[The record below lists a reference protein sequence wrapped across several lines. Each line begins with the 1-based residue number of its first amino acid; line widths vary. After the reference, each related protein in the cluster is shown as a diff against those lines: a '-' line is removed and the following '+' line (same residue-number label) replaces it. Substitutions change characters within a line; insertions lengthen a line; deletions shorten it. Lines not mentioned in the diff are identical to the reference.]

1 MKQFSVIAYYIAVV
15 FIISVHFFYYP
26 KWLQPGTEAT
36 ISWDVSGYYMYLPA
50 LFIYHDITQFKFKDE
65 ITQKY
70 QPSPDFQQAYP
81 HSSGNYVLKYS
92 CGQAIQYLPFFL
104 LANTFASS
112 LGYAKDGFSL
122 PYQFA
127 ISFGSLVICF
137 IGLWYLR
144 KSLLLFF
151 DEWLTGWGLLI
162 LVLGTNYLDYSAITG
177 AMTHNFLFTLYAVL
191 IYATIQFYK
200 NPSFGN
206 AAAIGICVGWA
217 ALTRPTELISMLIPL
232 SWGIYSLSSIKER
245 FTFFKAHFA
254 KLLLAVVITGLI
266 GSIQIIYWKLVTGDF
281 LVYSYQDQGFSWL
294 RPHLRQGLF
303 SYRAGWLTY
312 TPMMLFA
319 LVGFIPLFKF
329 QRKIALPLLLFSLIF
344 IYITFAWDIWW
355 YGGSLGQRAMVQ
367 CYPILLFPLVAF
379 IQWIRSQ
386 KITLFTFVIIS
397 AIFIYL
403 NLWWTHQAHKGGMFA
418 VEQMNRAY
426 FWKIL
431 GRYKADFPPEV
442 VLLLDTNEGFDGLRK
457 NLKQVYHNDFEQDTS
472 LLCNSPIEGAR
483 SICLNQQQQHSVV
496 YSFDLQK
503 DAGEWLRATATF
515 RCTLKE
521 WDVWR
526 MTQFIVR
533 FQNDNQLVKE
543 KIIRVHRLLDN
554 GYVKDIGF
562 DVKFP
567 KKPFNKVLISFWNAE
582 SDKEIGIDKLRVQT
596 FEE

>member
-1 MKQFSVIAYYIAVV
+1 MKKFSVIAYYIAVL

-26 KWLQPGTEAT
+26 KWLQPGT

-50 LFIYHDITQFKFKDE
+50 LFVYHDITQFKFKDE

-112 LGYAKDGFSL
+112 LGYPKDGFSL

-294 RPHLRQGLF
+294 RPHFRQGLF

-319 LVGFIPLFKF
+319 CGFY
-329 QRKIALPLLLFSLIF
+329 SLIQISKKNCLAAIAVF
-344 IYITFAWDIWW
+344 TDIHL
-355 YGGSLGQRAMVQ
+355 YYFCLGYLVVRRQPRAKGDGAM
-367 CYPILLFPLVAF
+367 L
-379 IQWIRSQ
+379 SNT
-386 KITLFTFVIIS
+386 TLSTRCFHSMDSKSKNNT
-397 AIFIYL
+397 IYL
-403 NLWWTHQAHKGGMFA
+403 CHHKCNF
-418 VEQMNRAY
+418 Y
-426 FWKIL
+426 L
-431 GRYKADFPPEV
+431 PELMV
-442 VLLLDTNEGFDGLRK
+442 
-457 NLKQVYHNDFEQDTS
+457 DTS
-472 LLCNSPIEGAR
+472 SAQRRHVCCGTDESGLFLEDLGPIQ
-483 SICLNQQQQHSVV
+483 S
-496 YSFDLQK
+496 
-503 DAGEWLRATATF
+503 
-515 RCTLKE
+515 
-521 WDVWR
+521 
-526 MTQFIVR
+526 R
-533 FQNDNQLVKE
+533 F
-543 KIIRVHRLLDN
+543 
-554 GYVKDIGF
+554 
-562 DVKFP
+562 
-567 KKPFNKVLISFWNAE
+567 SA
-582 SDKEIGIDKLRVQT
+582 
-596 FEE
+596 